1 MKDGNSNM
9 QSINKKKYKVL
20 CISYGHEAN
29 ASLMIDGKLIASAA
43 EERFTKKKC
52 QMGYPKNAINFCLK
66 FAKLKSVELDDIAL
80 VSKNDFMEQNIVHRI
95 DSFSIKDFLKEQYN
109 YWKPIIYDRKKV
121 DYLDVFKNKIV
132 KDQHFNFSK
141 YLKVRKKLKNRRE
154 GIKIFT
160 KMREDTLMKHLNI
173 DRNRIKHIEHEK
185 GHQFYAL
192 YASPKEFRKNS
203 LILTNE
209 GMGDKSNLTVSVV
222 KKEKFKEI
230 FYSKKN
236 KIGTLYKFMTLLL
249 GMKPSQHEFKVMG
262 LAPYASSY
270 EISRAYNSAFKNLF
284 KVKGYGIF
292 LKKKPKDFYFHFKNK
307 LRHCRFDGIAG
318 ALQKVTEETLIKWIK
333 NCTKKTKINSVI
345 LSGGVAQNIKAAIP
359 IINSKFIQKFYI
371 NPSSGDSTLSVGGC
385 YYLTSLN
392 KKKRIEILDNIYLG
406 PEYSNDYII
415 KSIKKFTNK
424 NRGFYLKKISN
435 NNILI
440 KLLTSGKILGRFDG
454 RMEMGQRALG
464 NRSIIA
470 DPRNQDIIRV
480 INSKIK
486 FRDFWMPFTPT
497 ILDKYQKKYIVNK
510 KNISCPFMTIA
521 FDTTDFFQKNAPATV
536 HPADKTTRPQIL
548 TKKHNQKYYKLI
560 NDFGKKTG
568 VYSLLNTS
576 LNLHGYPMV
585 CTPEDAIFTLKN
597 SNLDGLILGDFLLS
611 RNKY

>member
-1 MKDGNSNM
+1 MMTGNYCVP
-9 QSINKKKYKVL
+9 SIIKNKYSVL
-20 CISYGHEAN
+20 AISYGHEAN
-29 ASLMIDGKLIASAA
+29 ASIMVDGKLIASAA

-66 FAKLKSVELDDIAL
+66 FAELKAVDLDDIAI
-80 VSKNDFMEQNIVHRI
+80 VSKNDLMEQNIVNRI
-95 DSFSIKDFLKEQYN
+95 DSFSIKDFLKEQYS
-109 YWKPIIYDRKKV
+109 YWKPKIYERKKV
-121 DYLDVFKNKIV
+121 DYLKVFKNKIN
-132 KDQHFNFSK
+132 KDQDFDFSK
-141 YLKVRKKLKNRRE
+141 YLRQRKKLKNIKE
-154 GIKIFT
+154 CIKIFT
-160 KMREDTLMKHLNI
+160 KMREDTVIKHLNV
-173 DRNRIKHIEHEK
+173 DRNKIKNIEHEK

-192 YASPKEFRKNS
+192 YASPKEFRQNC

-222 KKEKFKEI
+222 RKEKFKEI
-230 FYSKKN
+230 YFSKKN
-236 KIGTLYKFMTLLL
+236 KLGTLYKFMTLLL

-270 EISRAYNSAFKNLF
+270 ETNRAYNSAFKNLF
-284 KVKGYGIF
+284 TVKGYGIF
-292 LKKKPKDFYFHFKNK
+292 LKKKPKDFYFHFKTK

-345 LSGGVAQNIKAAIP
+345 ISGGVAQNIKAAIP
-359 IINSKFIQKFYI
+359 IINSKFIRKFYI

-392 KKKRIEILDNIYLG
+392 KKKGIEILDNIYLG
-406 PEYSNDYII
+406 PEYSNDFII
-415 KSIKKFTNK
+415 NSIKKFTKK
-424 NRGFYLKKISN
+424 NRNFYLKKIIN
-435 NNILI
+435 NKILV
-440 KLLTSGKILGRFDG
+440 KLLISGKILGRFDG

-470 DPRNQDIIRV
+470 DPRNREIIRV

-497 ILDKYQKKYIVNK
+497 ILDKYQKKYIINK

-521 FDTTDFFQKNAPATV
+521 YETTDFFQKNAPATI

-548 TKKHNQKYYKLI
+548 SKKHNHKYYNLI

-568 VYSLLNTS
+568 IYSLLNTS
-576 LNLHGYPMV
+576 LNLHGHPMV
-585 CTPEDAIFTLKN
+585 CSPQDAMFTLKN
-597 SNLDGLILGDFLLS
+597 SNLDGLILGDFLLL
-611 RNKY
+611 RK